1 MLLRD
6 SLTFGERVDV
16 VPAAPGEI
24 PLEGNVCYPNSL
36 GEELIMFL
44 LKGVDKCFYMMSNH
58 LS

>member
-24 PLEGNVCYPNSL
+24 LLEGNVCYPNSL

-44 LKGVDKCFYMMSNH
+44 LKGVDKCFYMMST
-58 LS
+58 